1 MHSLGTDVRYGDVAR
16 LLHESF
22 SSRSAETDGTLRVRQ
37 VDANVKLWSSQPIV
51 AAMSALRA
59 DMCTLKAQL
68 FKAGG
73 PLPDARELAM
83 HYQQKQ
89 GAACAGL
96 QASLLQDI
104 GVQLNTVRLNIAG
117 RSQSLVSATP
127 FGVEHLNTQ
136 LWQHTALLAYNNS

>member
-1 MHSLGTDVRYGDVAR
+1 MITSISNASLPRSGFKGILLPTETMHSLSLGTDVRYGDVSR
-16 LLHESF
+16 LLQESF
-22 SSRSAETDGTLRVRQ
+22 SSRSAETDGALRVRQ

-59 DMCTLKAQL
+59 DMYTLKAQL

-96 QASLLQDI
+96 QASLLQEI
-104 GVQLNTVRLNIAG
+104 GAQLNTVRLIVNIAG
-117 RSQSLVSATP
+117 LSST
-127 FGVEHLNTQ
+127 
-136 LWQHTALLAYNNS
+136 